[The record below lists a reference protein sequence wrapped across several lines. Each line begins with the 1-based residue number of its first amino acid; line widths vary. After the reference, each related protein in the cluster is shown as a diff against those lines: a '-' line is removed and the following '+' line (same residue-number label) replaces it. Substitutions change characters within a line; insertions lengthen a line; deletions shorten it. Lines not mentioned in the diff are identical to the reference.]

1 MKMRMIAA
9 MLLTTVIS
17 LGVNKSAK
25 AQPGYGYG
33 GNGYRGN
40 GHHYGWNNRGA
51 CGPRV
56 VYAPRRVYRRPV
68 CAPVYAA
75 PVYAPAPVCAPP
87 APVYYSAPPPPC
99 GPRVQFS
106 IGAAW

>member
-9 MLLTTVIS
+9 MLLTTAIS
-17 LGVNKSAK
+17 IGINNSAK
-25 AQPGYGYG
+25 AQPGYRGGYH
-33 GNGYRGN
+33 GNGN
-40 GHHYGWNNRGA
+40 HYGWRNKAA

-56 VYAPRRVYRRPV
+56 VYTPRRVYRRPI
-68 CAPVYAA
+68 CAAPVYAA
-75 PVYAPAPVCAPP
+75 PVYAPPVCAPAP
-87 APVYYSAPPPPC
+87 AYYAPARPY